1 MSSPNTPLIQLPLRL
16 CSPSGTYFAPPVG
29 FKDDFVE
36 YIKALPYNEG
46 PEVFGLHA
54 NANMSCALSETN
66 SLLDSALSLQPR
78 SAGGGGKSWDSILA
92 ELAEDILARM
102 PPPFDVERALLDF
115 PVRYDESMNT
125 VLTQELIRFN
135 GLANIISK
143 SLAEVIKAIKG
154 LVVMSSELEQ
164 MGNSMVV
171 GKVRQ
176 LRGRHRFCVVS
187 FLRLPNIH
195 SYCVGEVAC

>member
-1 MSSPNTPLIQLPLRL
+1 M
-16 CSPSGTYFAPPVG
+16 
-29 FKDDFVE
+29 E

-78 SAGGGGKSWDSILA
+78 SAGGGGKSWDSMLA
-92 ELAEDILARM
+92 ELAEDILSRM

-143 SLAEVIKAIKG
+143 SLVEVIKAIKG

-171 GKVRQ
+171 GKVRPFSERYRFSAVTFIH
-176 LRGRHRFCVVS
+176 LRNALVLCEGSRMLTHKPPHQQCAS
-187 FLRLPNIH
+187 RLPCFKLVLTFCLA
-195 SYCVGEVAC
+195 SYVG

>member
-1 MSSPNTPLIQLPLRL
+1 MPSLNTPLIQLPLRL
-16 CSPSGTYFAPPVG
+16 YSPSGTYFAPPVG
-29 FKDDFVE
+29 SKDDFVE
-36 YIKALPYNEG
+36 YIKALPSNEG
-46 PEVFGLHA
+46 PEVFGLHV

-78 SAGGGGKSWDSILA
+78 SAGGGGKSWDNMLA
-92 ELAEDILARM
+92 ELAEDILSRM

-135 GLANIISK
+135 GLTNIISK

-176 LRGRHRFCVVS
+176 FSGRTCFSVVS
-187 FLRLPNIH
+187 FVRLPNVS
-195 SYCVGEVAC
+195 SYSVEGIAR

>member
-1 MSSPNTPLIQLPLRL
+1 MGS
-16 CSPSGTYFAPPVG
+16 
-29 FKDDFVE
+29 KDEFVE

-54 NANMSCALSETN
+54 NANISCALSETN
-66 SLLDSALSLQPR
+66 SLLDTALSLQPR
-78 SAGGGGKSWDSILA
+78 SAGGGGKSWDVTLG
-92 ELAEDILARM
+92 ELAEDILSRM
-102 PPPFDVERALLDF
+102 PSLFDVERALLDF
-115 PVRYDESMNT
+115 PVRYNESMNT

-135 GLANIISK
+135 TLATIISK

-171 GKVRQ
+171 GKVHQ
-176 LRGRHRFCVVS
+176 PALS
-187 FLRLPNIH
+187 LYKTP
-195 SYCVGEVAC
+195 SY

>member
-1 MSSPNTPLIQLPLRL
+1 MGSKD
-16 CSPSGTYFAPPVG
+16 YFV
-29 FKDDFVE
+29 D
-36 YIKALPYNEG
+36 YIKSLPYNEG

-54 NANMSCALSETN
+54 NANISCALSETN
-66 SLLDSALSLQPR
+66 SLLDTALSLQPR
-78 SAGGGGKSWDSILA
+78 SAGGGGQSWDTILG
-92 ELAEDILARM
+92 ELAGGILRLM
-102 PPPFDVERALLDF
+102 PPVFDVERALLDF

-135 GLANIISK
+135 GLAKIISK

-171 GKVRQ
+171 GKVRKKIT
-176 LRGRHRFCVVS
+176 LASVGWCFFTVTFVS
-187 FLRLPNIH
+187 LYLPL
-195 SYCVGEVAC
+195 CLLGEVCQ

>member
-1 MSSPNTPLIQLPLRL
+1 M
-16 CSPSGTYFAPPVG
+16 
-29 FKDDFVE
+29 E

-54 NANMSCALSETN
+54 NANMSCALSETS

-78 SAGGGGKSWDSILA
+78 SAGGGGKSWDSMLA
-92 ELAEDILARM
+92 ELAEDILSRM

-171 GKVRQ
+171 GKVRP
-176 LRGRHRFCVVS
+176 LD
-187 FLRLPNIH
+187 RLCFVTIIRLLDAH
-195 SYCVGEVAC
+195 SYNCTGNRMLI

>member
-1 MSSPNTPLIQLPLRL
+1 MR

-29 FKDDFVE
+29 SKDDFVE

-54 NANMSCALSETN
+54 NANMSCALSETS
-66 SLLDSALSLQPR
+66 SLLDTALSLQPR
-78 SAGGGGKSWDSILA
+78 SAGGGGKSWDTTLG
-92 ELAEDILARM
+92 ELAEDILSRM
-102 PPPFDVERALLDF
+102 PPLFDVERALLDF

-135 GLANIISK
+135 GLAKIISRT
-143 SLAEVIKAIKG
+143 LAEVIKAIKG

-171 GKVRQ
+171 GKVQNSKLSGAQVPTRWHQ
-176 LRGRHRFCVVS
+176 GWRCFDAIIKTAYSLLLKT
-187 FLRLPNIH
+187 FL
-195 SYCVGEVAC
+195 

>member
-1 MSSPNTPLIQLPLRL
+1 MLIDVSLPRL
-16 CSPSGTYFAPPVG
+16 HCSPSGTYFAPAVG
-29 FKDDFVE
+29 SKDDFVE

-66 SLLDSALSLQPR
+66 SLLDTALSLQPR
-78 SAGGGGKSWDSILA
+78 SAGGGGKSWDTTLG
-92 ELAEDILARM
+92 ELAEDILSRM
-102 PPPFDVERALLDF
+102 PPLFDVERALLDF

-135 GLANIISK
+135 GLASIISK
-143 SLAEVIKAIKG
+143 TLAEVIKAIKG

-171 GKVRQ
+171 GKVQ
-176 LRGRHRFCVVS
+176 Q
-187 FLRLPNIH
+187 
-195 SYCVGEVAC
+195 